1 MRGIYGQNA
10 NNHSDSLFRTSSL
23 SYFWIKG
30 RAFTNSELVTAV
42 NEWVSNST
50 NATAKYGNI
59 NNWNTSNVTNMN
71 SLFKNKNTF
80 NSNISN
86 WNTAKVTN
94 MYQMFQGTHVFNQ
107 NISGW
112 NVSKVSNIKFMFYSS
127 RVFNQNIGGW
137 DTAKVTTMR
146 AMFRDARKFNQNI
159 SGWNTSKVKIMRAMF
174 YSNSNSGTSRTVFNQ
189 NISGWN
195 VGNVTDIHSM
205 FFQSKFNKN
214 ISGWNVSKVSI
225 YDNYGKYSN
234 HTNAQFSDSS
244 LLYFTVIKPGYTL
257 SDEIE
262 MINVSSGTKFKRVLV
277 PYQTGYHITMEL
289 PLHKQRQRRR
299 LVGLMV

>member
-1 MRGIYGQNA
+1 
-10 NNHSDSLFRTSSL
+10 
-23 SYFWIKG
+23 
-30 RAFTNSELVTAV
+30 
-42 NEWVSNST
+42 
-50 NATAKYGNI
+50 
-59 NNWNTSNVTNMN
+59 
-71 SLFKNKNTF
+71 
-80 NSNISN
+80 
-86 WNTAKVTN
+86 
-94 MYQMFQGTHVFNQ
+94 
-107 NISGW
+107 
-112 NVSKVSNIKFMFYSS
+112 MFYSS

-262 MINVSSGTKFKRVLV
+262 MINVSSGTSTKTGSRSLSDWLSYNDGITVTQATTASTTGRTNGIDNPNRVGYFTDSSGTQFKIIQCWDGHTMGGQTYGTLEHMFTRLYGWYPNSNGYWWAGNYGMAVLLGYGGNDPTWYYGMGEYTNRHDRSRHTYTNQIAFPTPIV
-277 PYQTGYHITMEL
+277 IRNVTIISTTG
-289 PLHKQRQRRR
+289 
-299 LVGLMV
+299 GDF

>member
-1 MRGIYGQNA
+1 MEYSQGNKYVSNVPRHTCFQ
-10 NNHSDSLFRTSSL
+10 SK
-23 SYFWIKG
+23 YFWLECIKG
-30 RAFTNSELVTAV
+30 D
-42 NEWVSNST
+42 SN
-50 NATAKYGNI
+50 G
-59 NNWNTSNVTNMN
+59 
-71 SLFKNKNTF
+71 
-80 NSNISN
+80 
-86 WNTAKVTN
+86 
-94 MYQMFQGTHVFNQ
+94 
-107 NISGW
+107 
-112 NVSKVSNIKFMFYSS
+112 FMFYSS

-159 SGWNTSKVKIMRAMF
+159 SGWNTSKVKIMRFMF

-262 MINVSSGTKFKRVLV
+262 MINVSSGTSIKRVLV